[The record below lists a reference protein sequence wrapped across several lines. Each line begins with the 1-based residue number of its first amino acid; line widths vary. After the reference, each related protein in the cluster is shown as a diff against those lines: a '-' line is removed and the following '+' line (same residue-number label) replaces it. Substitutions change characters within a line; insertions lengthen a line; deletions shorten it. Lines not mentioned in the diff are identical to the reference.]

1 MICSTRMKN
10 FTITEEY
17 DFDHLI
23 EAKINEDHRDYLS
36 WPIVYFLKNKKNKTA
51 YVGETTDILTRIN
64 THLKSEKKKQLS
76 SVNFILSDLFHKSAT
91 LDLES
96 NLIKYISA
104 DGQYSLQNGNLGISN
119 HQYHEKKVYWDLFK
133 DIWDELR
140 QLGISRHSLDFI
152 NNSDLFKYSPY
163 KSLSKEQIKGLKM
176 ILNCLLDDNA
186 KVSLIHGGAG
196 TGKSILAIFLFK
208 LLKTNLE
215 DFNYADFDED
225 DDELFILLKKVKEKF
240 TDLNMALVIPM
251 ASFRKTISNVFKNIN
266 GLSHKMVIG
275 PSDLAQN
282 KYDLIIVDEGHR
294 LRRRVNLGS
303 YFGTFDRNCEK
314 LGLDKFTAS
323 ELDWVIL
330 QSKKSIIFYDQYQ
343 SIKPSDTLKESFK
356 KLESQ
361 SSTRTEKLKT
371 QLRVRGGNNYI
382 KLIHKI
388 FDAPSTPPLQHYKTD
403 DYELYLFDDLSEMI
417 ERIKKKNEV
426 HGLSRMVAGYAWE
439 WVSNKDTEAYDIIIG
454 DNHLK
459 WNSISVDWVNSPN
472 SIHEV
477 GCIHTTQGY
486 DLNYTGVII
495 GPELDYDFIS
505 GKLTVDK
512 QKYKDKNGKNSIHK
526 EEELLD
532 FIINIYKTILLRGIE
547 GTYIYACNENLR
559 RFLHQFIQNY
569 NSSTE
574 DKLIQVSNT
583 PSESS
588 IPFYDLNIA
597 AGTFSELQE
606 LENVKYIELDNLD
619 NRDDYFACNVIGESM
634 NKIIPNGSICLF
646 KKYTGGS
653 RNGLITL
660 VEGRNI
666 TDLEFGSNYTI
677 KEYSSKKVIDEE
689 GWHHE
694 EITLLPKS
702 NNYHFKPI
710 FLRDEETVDFKVL
723 GIFVKVLKK

>member
-1 MICSTRMKN
+1 MKN

-17 DFDHLI
+17 DFDHLT
-23 EAKINEDHRDYLS
+23 ETKINNNHKDYLS
-36 WPIVYFLKNKKNKTA
+36 WPIVYFLKNKNTKSA
-51 YVGETTDILTRIN
+51 YVGETTDVLTRIN

-76 SVNFILSDLFHKSAT
+76 SVNLILSDLFNKSAT

-104 DGQYSLQNGNLGISN
+104 DGQYTLQNGNLGISN
-119 HQYHEKKVYWDLFK
+119 HQYYEKKVYWDLFK

-140 QLGISRHSLDFI
+140 QIGITRHSLDFI

-176 ILNCLLDDNA
+176 ILNCLLDENA

-225 DDELFILLKKVKEKF
+225 DEELFSLLKKVKNKF
-240 TDLNMALVIPM
+240 TDINMALVIPM
-251 ASFRKTISNVFKNIN
+251 ASFRKTISNVFKNVN
-266 GLSHKMVIG
+266 GLSGKMVIG
-275 PSDLAQN
+275 PSDLANN

-303 YFGTFDRNCEK
+303 YFGTFDKNCEK
-314 LGLDKFTAS
+314 LGLDKLTSS

-330 QSKKSIIFYDQYQ
+330 QSNKSIIFYDQYQ
-343 SIKPSDTLKESFK
+343 SIKPSDTTRDSFK
-356 KLESQ
+356 KLESEPY
-361 SSTRTEKLKT
+361 TRIEKLKT
-371 QLRVRGGNNYI
+371 QLRVRGGNEYI
-382 KLIHKI
+382 KLVHKI
-388 FDAPSTPPLQHYKTD
+388 FDEPQSLPSKVHKTN
-403 DYELYLFDDLSEMI
+403 DYEFYLFDDLSQMI
-417 ERIKKKNEV
+417 DRIKKKDEF

-439 WVSNKDTEAYDIIIG
+439 WLSNKNPEVYDIVIG
-454 DNHLK
+454 ETRLK
-459 WNSISVDWVNSPN
+459 WNSATVDWINSTD
-472 SIHEV
+472 SINEV

-486 DLNYTGVII
+486 DLNYTGIII
-495 GPELDYDFIS
+495 GPELDYDFAS
-505 GKLTVDK
+505 GKFIVDK
-512 QKYKDKNGKNSIHK
+512 KKYKDKNGKNSIPN

-532 FIINIYKTILLRGIE
+532 FIINIYKTILQRGIQ
-547 GTYIYACNENLR
+547 GTYVYVCNDNLR
-559 RFLHQFIQNY
+559 RFLKQFIQPF
-569 NSSTE
+569 NSSTQQNS
-574 DKLIQVSNT
+574 IQISDI
-583 PSESS
+583 PSENS

-597 AGTFSELQE
+597 AGSFSELQE
-606 LENVKYIELDNLD
+606 LENIKYIELDGIN
-619 NRDDYFACNVIGESM
+619 NNGDYFACTVTGESM

-646 KKYTGGS
+646 KKYSGGS

-666 TDLEFGSNYTI
+666 TDLEFGNSYTI
-677 KEYSSKKVIDEE
+677 KEYSSKKVTDEE

-694 EITLLPKS
+694 EIILLPKS
-702 NNYHFKPI
+702 NDPGFEPI
-710 FLRDEETVDFKVL
+710 ILRDEETIDFNVL
-723 GIFVKVLKK
+723 GIFVKVLKN

>member
-1 MICSTRMKN
+1 M
-10 FTITEEY
+10 
-17 DFDHLI
+17 
-23 EAKINEDHRDYLS
+23 
-36 WPIVYFLKNKKNKTA
+36 A
-51 YVGETTDILTRIN
+51 YVGETTDVLSRIS

-76 SVNFILSDLFHKSAT
+76 SVNLILSDLFHKSAT

-104 DGQYSLQNGNLGISN
+104 DGQYTLQNGNLGISN

-176 ILNCLLDDNA
+176 ILNCLLDENA
-186 KVSLIHGGAG
+186 KVNLIHGGAG

-215 DFNYADFDED
+215 DFNFSDFDED
-225 DDELFILLKKVKEKF
+225 DEELFLLLKRVKDKF
-240 TDLNMALVIPM
+240 MDLNMALVIPM
-251 ASFRKTISNVFKNIN
+251 ASFRKTISNVFRNIH
-266 GLSHKMVIG
+266 GLSGRMVIG
-275 PSDLAQN
+275 PSDLAKN

-303 YFGTFDRNCEK
+303 YFGTFDTNCEK

-323 ELDWVIL
+323 ELDWVVL
-330 QSKKSIIFYDQYQ
+330 QSNKSIIFYDQYQ
-343 SIKPSDTLKESFK
+343 SIKPSDTVRKSFK
-356 KLESQ
+356 ELELKPY
-361 SSTRTEKLKT
+361 TRVEKLKT
-371 QLRVRGGNNYI
+371 QFRVRGGNNYI
-382 KLIHKI
+382 KFIHKI
-388 FDAPSTPPLQHYKTD
+388 FDEPEILPLEFYKTD
-403 DYELYLFDDLSEMI
+403 DYEFYLFDNLSQMI
-417 ERIKKKNEV
+417 DKIKKKNEL

-439 WVSNKDTEAYDIIIG
+439 WVSNKKPEAYDIIIG
-454 DNHLK
+454 ENKLK
-459 WNSISVDWVNSPN
+459 WNSISIDWVNSSN
-472 SIHEV
+472 SIDEV

-495 GPELDYDFIS
+495 GPELDYDFVS
-505 GKLTVDK
+505 GKFKVDK
-512 QKYKDKNGKNSIHK
+512 QRYKDKNGKNSIRS

-547 GTYIYACNENLR
+547 GTYVYVCNENLR
-559 RFLHQFIQNY
+559 LFLSQFIQPF
-569 NSSTE
+569 NSSTQE
-574 DKLIQVSNT
+574 KSIQISNT
-583 PSESS
+583 PTETS

-597 AGTFSELQE
+597 AGSFSELQE
-606 LENVKYIELDNLD
+606 LENIKYLELDDIN
-619 NRDDYFACNVIGESM
+619 NKDDYFACTVVGESM
-634 NKIIPNGSICLF
+634 NKIIPNNSICLF
-646 KKYTGGS
+646 KKYTGGP

-666 TDLEFGSNYTI
+666 TDLEFGGSYTI
-677 KEYSSKKVIDEE
+677 KEYSSKKVVDEE

-694 EITLLPKS
+694 EIILLPKS
-702 NNYHFKPI
+702 NEPNFAPI
-710 FLRDEETVDFKVL
+710 ILRDEETVDFKVL
-723 GIFVKVLKK
+723 GIFVRVLVE

>member
-1 MICSTRMKN
+1 MKN

-23 EAKINEDHRDYLS
+23 ETKINKNHRDYLS
-36 WPIVYFLKNKKNKTA
+36 WPIVYFLKNKNTKTA
-51 YVGETTDILTRIN
+51 YVGETTDVLTRIN
-64 THLKSEKKKQLS
+64 THLKSEEKKQLS
-76 SVNFILSDLFHKSAT
+76 SVNLILSNLFHKSAT

-104 DGQYSLQNGNLGISN
+104 DGQYTLQNGNLGISN

-176 ILNCLLDDNA
+176 ILNCLLDENS

-225 DDELFILLKKVKEKF
+225 DDELFLLLKRVKEKF

-251 ASFRKTISNVFKNIN
+251 ASFRKTISNVFKNVN
-266 GLSHKMVIG
+266 GLSRKMVIG

-330 QSKKSIIFYDQYQ
+330 QSNKSIIFYDQYQ
-343 SIKPSDTLKESFK
+343 SIKPSDTLKKSFK
-356 KLESQ
+356 KLELEP
-361 SSTRTEKLKT
+361 STRVEKLKT
-371 QLRVRGGNNYI
+371 QLRVAGGNNYI

-388 FDAPSTPPLQHYKTD
+388 FDAPSTLSSKSYKTD
-403 DYELYLFDDLSEMI
+403 DYEFYLFDDLSQMI
-417 ERIKKKNEV
+417 DRIKKKNEIY
-426 HGLSRMVAGYAWE
+426 GLSRMVAGYAWE
-439 WVSNKDTEAYDIIIG
+439 WVSNKNTEAYDIIIG
-454 DNHLK
+454 ENQLK
-459 WNSISVDWVNSPN
+459 WNSISVDWINSPN
-472 SIHEV
+472 SIDEV

-495 GPELDYDFIS
+495 GPELDYDFTS
-505 GKLTVDK
+505 KKLTVDK
-512 QKYKDKNGKNSIHK
+512 QKYKDKNGKNSIQN

-547 GTYIYACNENLR
+547 GTYVYACNENLR
-559 RFLHQFIQNY
+559 CFLHQFIQPY
-569 NSSTE
+569 TTSTQE
-574 DKLIQVSNT
+574 KLIQIFHT
-583 PSESS
+583 PTENS

-597 AGTFSELQE
+597 AGSFSELQE
-606 LENVKYIELDNLD
+606 LENVKYLEVESLN
-619 NRDDYFACNVIGESM
+619 NRDDYFACTVVGESM

-646 KKYTGGS
+646 KKYNGGS

-677 KEYSSKKVIDEE
+677 KEYSSKKLTDEE

-694 EITLLPKS
+694 EIVLQPKS
-702 NNYHFKPI
+702 NDSNFEPI
-710 FLRDEETVDFKVL
+710 ILRDEETVDFKVL
-723 GIFVKVLKK
+723 GIFVKVLNR

>member
-1 MICSTRMKN
+1 MKK

-17 DFDHLI
+17 SFDSLI
-23 EAKINEDHRDYLS
+23 ETKITSNHKDYLS
-36 WPIVYFLKNKKNKTA
+36 WPIVYFLKNKKTKSA
-51 YVGETTDILTRIN
+51 YVGETTDVLTRIS
-64 THLKSEKKKQLS
+64 THLKSEEKKQLS
-76 SVNFILSDLFHKSAT
+76 SVNLILSDLFHKSAT

-104 DGQYSLQNGNLGISN
+104 DGQYALQNGNLGISN

-140 QLGISRHSLDFI
+140 QLGITRHSLDYI

-163 KSLSKEQIKGLKM
+163 KSLSKEQIKGLKT
-176 ILNCLLDDNA
+176 ILNCLLDENA

-225 DDELFILLKKVKEKF
+225 DEELFLLLKRVKDKF
-240 TDLNMALVIPM
+240 KDLNMALVIPM

-266 GLSHKMVIG
+266 GLSGKMVIG
-275 PSDLAQN
+275 PSDLAKN
-282 KYDLIIVDEGHR
+282 NYDLIIVDEGHR

-303 YFGTFDRNCEK
+303 YFGTFDTNCEK

-330 QSKKSIIFYDQYQ
+330 QSSKSIIFYDQYQ
-343 SIKPSDTLKESFK
+343 SIKPSDTLKDSFK
-356 KLESQ
+356 KLELEPH
-361 SSTRTEKLKT
+361 TRVEKLKT

-388 FDAPSTPPLQHYKTD
+388 FDESLILPSETYKTD
-403 DYELYLFDDLSEMI
+403 DYEFYLFDDLSQMVD
-417 ERIKKKNEV
+417 RIKKKDKL

-439 WVSNKDTEAYDIIIG
+439 WISNKNSEAYDIIIG
-454 DNHLK
+454 ENQFK
-459 WNSISVDWVNSPN
+459 WNSVSVDWVNSTN
-472 SIHEV
+472 SIDEV

-495 GPELDYDFIS
+495 GPELDYDFTSRKFI
-505 GKLTVDK
+505 VDK
-512 QKYKDKNGKNSIHK
+512 KKYKDKNGKNSIQN

-532 FIINIYKTILLRGIE
+532 FIINIYKTILLRGIQ
-547 GTYIYACNENLR
+547 GTYIYACNENMRL
-559 RFLHQFIQNY
+559 FLSQFIQSS
-569 NSSTE
+569 NSFTKQNS
-574 DKLIQVSNT
+574 LQISNT
-583 PSESS
+583 PSENS
-588 IPFYDLNIA
+588 IPFYDLTIA
-597 AGTFSELQE
+597 AGSFSELQE
-606 LENVKYIELDNLD
+606 LENTKYIELDDINSK
-619 NRDDYFACNVIGESM
+619 DDYFACTVTGESM

-660 VEGRNI
+660 VEGRNV
-666 TDLEFGSNYTI
+666 TDIEFGSSYTI
-677 KEYSSKKVIDEE
+677 KEYSSKKVTDEE

-702 NNYHFKPI
+702 NDSSFKPI
-710 FLRDEETVDFKVL
+710 VLRDEETIDFNVL
-723 GIFVKVLKK
+723 GIFVRVLK

>member
-1 MICSTRMKN
+1 MKN

-23 EAKINEDHRDYLS
+23 ETKINNNHRDYLS
-36 WPIVYFLKNKKNKTA
+36 WPIVYFLKNKKTKAA
-51 YVGETTDILTRIN
+51 YVGETTDVLTRIN
-64 THLKSEKKKQLS
+64 THLKSEEKKQLS
-76 SVNFILSDLFHKSAT
+76 SVNLILSDLFHKSAT

-104 DGQYSLQNGNLGISN
+104 DGQYTLQNGNLGISN

-140 QLGISRHSLDFI
+140 QLGISRHSLDSI

-176 ILNCLLDDNA
+176 ILNCLLDENA

-225 DDELFILLKKVKEKF
+225 DEDLFLLLKKVKNKF
-240 TDLNMALVIPM
+240 KDLNMALVIPM
-251 ASFRKTISNVFKNIN
+251 ASFRKTISNVFKNVN
-266 GLSHKMVIG
+266 GLSGKMVIG
-275 PSDLAQN
+275 PSDLAKN

-303 YFGTFDRNCEK
+303 YFGTFDTNCEK
-314 LGLDKFTAS
+314 LGLDKSTAS

-330 QSKKSIIFYDQYQ
+330 QSNKSIIFYDQYQ

-356 KLESQ
+356 KLELA
-361 SSTRTEKLKT
+361 SSTRVEKLKT

-388 FDAPSTPPLQHYKTD
+388 FDTPSTLSFEPYKTY
-403 DYELYLFDDLSEMI
+403 DYEFYLFDDLSQMI
-417 ERIKKKNEV
+417 DKIKKKNEL
-426 HGLSRMVAGYAWE
+426 HYLSRMVAGYAWE
-439 WVSNKDTEAYDIIIG
+439 WVSNKNSEAYDIIIG
-454 DNHLK
+454 ENQLK
-459 WNSISVDWVNSPN
+459 WNSVSVDWINSPN
-472 SIHEV
+472 SINEV

-495 GPELDYDFIS
+495 GPELDYDFVSEKFII
-505 GKLTVDK
+505 DK
-512 QKYKDKNGKNSIHK
+512 QKYKDKNGKNSIK
-526 EEELLD
+526 NEEELLG
-532 FIINIYKTILLRGIE
+532 FVINIYKTILVRGIE

-559 RFLHQFIQNY
+559 RFLQQFIPTY
-569 NSSTE
+569 NPSYTE
-574 DKLIQVSNT
+574 EKLIKFSNT
-583 PSESS
+583 PTESS

-597 AGTFSELQE
+597 AGSFSELQE
-606 LENVKYIELDNLD
+606 LEKVKYIELDSIE
-619 NRDDYFACNVIGESM
+619 NREDYFACTVIGESM

-646 KKYTGGS
+646 KKYSGGS

-666 TDLEFGSNYTI
+666 ADLEFGSNYTI
-677 KEYSSKKVIDEE
+677 KEYSSKKLTDEE

-694 EITLLPKS
+694 EIVLLPQSYDS
-702 NNYHFKPI
+702 NFEPI
-710 FLRDEETVDFKVL
+710 ILRDEETIDFKTL